1 MKTKVPANSLAQR
14 IKRISELKEAL
25 EALLSSSI
33 IAQMGKLRPTGDM
46 LITVT
51 WLVSSGQNKNTGV
64 LASRKMLYPDR

>member
-1 MKTKVPANSLAQR
+1 MAQR

-25 EALLSSSI
+25 EALLSSV

-46 LITVT
+46 LITAT
-51 WLVSSGQNKNTGV
+51 WLVSSGQNKKTGV